1 MHKELPD
8 ITTKTQSPAACR
20 RLAAASG
27 RPQVEGIQPMLPP
40 GTGEPHGTG
49 LAVRGRQYR
58 TPGNERINRTE
69 NQEGGSGLEL
79 KLDRRETHIPPD
91 SGRMH
96 RLLKCTGQM
105 LREATKQVLINL
117 GRRKSHQASLLAVM
131 VRTLEINC

>member
-49 LAVRGRQYR
+49 LAVQGRQYR

-79 KLDRRETHIPPD
+79 KLDRREKHIPPD

-96 RLLKCTGQM
+96 HLLKCTGQM
-105 LREATKQVLINL
+105 LWEATKQVLINL

-131 VRTLEINC
+131 VMTLEINC